1 MYTRGSKFVRT
12 DIWREGKWLDMW
24 SVVHVLS
31 GVSIGL
37 GLYFLHLGAVA
48 SLALTFV
55 SLVAYELW
63 EAMVKIEEAPT
74 NRCMDVVVGM
84 VGFVPTFFLVAP
96 ILSTLQH
103 VLLFVGILIANITMA
118 AIGWHASQ
126 KAAELERRM
135 YTRFAAQRA
144 HFIARQRKLRAQ
156 FKQQ

>member
-74 NRCMDVVVGM
+74 NRSMDVVVGM

-96 ILSTLQH
+96 TLSTLQY
-103 VLLFVGILIANITMA
+103 VLLFVGILIANN
-118 AIGWHASQ
+118 
-126 KAAELERRM
+126 
-135 YTRFAAQRA
+135 A
-144 HFIARQRKLRAQ
+144 HKNAG
-156 FKQQ
+156 